1 MAERTTVKKT
11 LETATGREFKA
22 DYFNASANLG
32 RLSIRLLETTLVDVA
47 AVFADPA
54 ETAVLTYGG
63 KTVENYTKLV
73 YISPEG
79 AAIRVTLRKE

>member
-1 MAERTTVKKT
+1 MAETKTVKKT
-11 LETATGREFKA
+11 IETATGKEFKT
-22 DYFNASANLG
+22 DYFNASSNLG
-32 RLSIRLLETTLVDVA
+32 RLSIRLLETTLVEVA

-54 ETAVLTYGG
+54 ETVSLTYGG
-63 KTVENYTKLV
+63 RTVENFTKLI